1 MISVNNLSYT
11 YAGSV
16 NPAIKNIS
24 FHIEKGEIFGFL
36 GPSGSGKS
44 TTQKILYKLLNDY
57 EGSATIDGK
66 EVKSWDKSLY
76 EKIGVGFE
84 LPNHYLKLTAL
95 ENLEFFRNFYQN
107 SQKPLDLLAKVGL
120 ENDAKKKVGEF
131 SKGMKMRLNFVR
143 SFMHNPEIIFLDE
156 PTSGLDPVNGRIIK
170 DIIKELQNEG
180 KTIFLTTHQMHD
192 ADELCNRVAFMVD
205 GALKVIDSPKQL
217 KLKYSHHNVEV
228 FMKDQQDPFYF
239 SMEGL
244 GQNETFLQLIKNG
257 ELSTIHSKEASLDEI
272 FIQVTGK
279 SLT

>member
-57 EGSATIDGK
+57 EGSATIDGQ
-66 EVKSWDKSLY
+66 EVKSWDKTLY

-120 ENDAKKKVGEF
+120 ENDSKKKVGEF

-244 GQNETFLQLIKNG
+244 GQNETFLQLIRNG

>member
-57 EGSATIDGK
+57 EGSATIDGQ

-120 ENDAKKKVGEF
+120 ENDAKKKVGDF

-143 SFMHNPEIIFLDE
+143 SFMHNPEIIFLDD

-170 DIIKELQNEG
+170 DIIKELQSEG

>member
-11 YAGSV
+11 YAGSI

-24 FHIEKGEIFGFL
+24 FQIEKGEIFGFL

-66 EVKSWDKSLY
+66 EVKSWDKTLY

-120 ENDAKKKVGEF
+120 ENDARKKVGEF

-170 DIIKELQNEG
+170 DIIKELQSED

-228 FMKDQQDPFYF
+228 FMKDQQDPLYF

-244 GQNETFLQLIKNG
+244 GQNEAFLQLIRNG